1 MQLKETRDALN
12 YFGKYVVAK
21 SRQNLVND
29 DKSVSGSLYNS
40 LEYNVDVQPS
50 EFTLSFFMEDYGMFQ
65 DQGVKGKSSSFKAP
79 RSPFQFGTGTGKK
92 GGLTQGIDKW
102 VRRKRFQFRDRKSGR
117 FLSYQ
122 STAFLITRSIYQKG
136 IKPSLFF
143 TKPFEKAFKGLSKDL
158 IEAYKLD
165 VEQLMKNTINNK

>member
-79 RSPFQFGTGTGKK
+79 RSPFQFGTGSGKK

-122 STAFLITRSIYQKG
+122 STAFLITRSIYHKG

-143 TKPFEKAFKGLSKDL
+143 TKPFQAAFKDL
-158 IEAYKLD
+158 DKEILRAYEID
-165 VEQLMKNTINNK
+165 VTRFLEENIKK